1 MRKAKI
7 FLINGVV
14 LTSTSLLMRG
24 VNLIFNIYV
33 ANMVGKE
40 TVGVFSLIMSFYL
53 FAVTFATSGI
63 STACTCIVSEELEK
77 RNLYNVKR
85 AFRTCMFFG
94 LLLGIVSS
102 VLVIL
107 FSPIVAKVL
116 LKNMV
121 SLAPILAISIG
132 LPFIALSSVIN
143 LIFCIC

>member
-1 MRKAKI
+1 
-7 FLINGVV
+7 
-14 LTSTSLLMRG
+14 MRG

-85 AFRTCMFFG
+85 VFRTCMFFG

-143 LIFCIC
+143 RVFCIC